1 MTFNYH
7 VGSQDVYPS
16 QKDWHLPIRAVSKDS
31 KDEILFRQEKM
42 LLHSSLFSVH
52 GILPASRTPRKV
64 LQGPAGG
71 ATLRLRRGEVGS
83 GDGAGCRGGVTG
95 RRAPD
100 GEGFAGGGMLS
111 WRRDVEP
118 AAG

>member
-1 MTFNYH
+1 
-7 VGSQDVYPS
+7 
-16 QKDWHLPIRAVSKDS
+16 
-31 KDEILFRQEKM
+31 M

-52 GILPASRTPRKV
+52 GILPESRMPSKV

-71 ATLRLRRGEVGS
+71 AMSRLRRGEVGS

-95 RRAPD
+95 CCAPD
-100 GEGFAGGGMLS
+100 GEGFTAGGMLS